1 MLTLSEAKEWLRVS
15 GDDNDD
21 IISGLIDPAYD
32 YVATATGV
40 TGDDLY
46 SNTLIKTV
54 VKFLLSLWYNTEQ
67 AEAEKLQ
74 RTIDNILKS
83 ITAMYYDTNAST
95 DDSTE

>member
-1 MLTLSEAKEWLRVS
+1 MITLSEAKEWLRVS

-67 AEAEKLQ
+67 AETEKLQ

-83 ITAMYYDTNAST
+83 ITAMYYNST
-95 DDSTE
+95 SDSTE

>member
-15 GDDNDD
+15 GDDNDA
-21 IISGLIDPAYD
+21 IIGDLIAPAYA
-32 YVATATGV
+32 YVENATGV

-46 SNTLIKTV
+46 SNTLINTV
-54 VKFLLSLWYNTEQ
+54 VKFLITLWYNTEQ

-83 ITAMYYDTNAST
+83 ISAMYYNNNNK
-95 DDSTE
+95 

>member
-1 MLTLSEAKEWLRVS
+1 MITLSEAKEWLRVS

-83 ITAMYYDTNAST
+83 ITAMYYNNTS
-95 DDSTE
+95 DSTE